1 MRVEEVEGKTCDLKL
16 EDISE
21 EEYSAM
27 FLEGIRELVREARK
41 GKVSDYIVLP
51 YDDVPKE
58 IKDKAKGATL
68 EVSDEDSDALVQIG
82 AVSMI
87 KKGLKAAEEE
97 GNYWKN
103 LKEACEDA
111 GELWEVTNDD
121 GSKRMVQHKM
131 KKYEPEFGKLG
142 EVWDDERMDIIGQNG
157 NDGLHYER
165 DIDDEQ
171 EWM

>member
-1 MRVEEVEGKTCDLKL
+1 MRVEEVAGKTCDLKL
-16 EDISE
+16 EDINE

-58 IKDKAKGATL
+58 IKDKAKGNTW

-87 KKGLKAAEEE
+87 KKGLKTSEEDDYYAKLKLLADTGEWEDEDKE
-97 GNYWKN
+97 G
-103 LKEACEDA
+103 
-111 GELWEVTNDD
+111 
-121 GSKRMVQHKM
+121 M
-131 KKYEPEFGKLG
+131 
-142 EVWDDERMDIIGQNG
+142 
-157 NDGLHYER
+157 
-165 DIDDEQ
+165 
-171 EWM
+171 

>member
-21 EEYSAM
+21 EEYSVM

-97 GNYWKN
+97 NDYWKN

-111 GELWEVTNDD
+111 GEA
-121 GSKRMVQHKM
+121 
-131 KKYEPEFGKLG
+131 
-142 EVWDDERMDIIGQNG
+142 WDDERTDIIGQNG
-157 NDGLHYER
+157 NDGLHYVTNDDGSKRRVQHIMKYGNSKFEPQYGQLR
-165 DIDDEQ
+165 DGVKEP
-171 EWM
+171 